1 MTNSIRLCA
10 LALAVT
16 ALAGCTASTG
26 GSTSGGGSSGGTPSQ
41 AEQACLRD
49 VTRTTNNPDVVL
61 LDSTFSQAGTEVIV
75 GVGPQRAR
83 WRCIAYRDGTTA
95 GITSLTDEGSL

>member
-1 MTNSIRLCA
+1 MKTNFHLLGGLSA
-10 LALAVT
+10 LAL
-16 ALAGCTASTG
+16 LAACVEEEPASSRMPTV
-26 GSTSGGGSSGGTPSQ
+26 

-49 VTRTTNNPDVVL
+49 VTRTTNNGDVVL

-83 WRCIAYRDGTTA
+83 WRCIGYENGTTA
-95 GITSLTDEGSL
+95 GIMSLTNEGTL

>member
-1 MTNSIRLCA
+1 MKLNGKVIFVVAGL
-10 LALAVT
+10 VV
-16 ALAGCTASTG
+16 LAGCVEDSG
-26 GSTSGGGSSGGTPSQ
+26 ENSGGGTPTV

-61 LDSTFSQAGTEVIV
+61 LSSSFSQAGTEVIV

-83 WRCIAYRDGTTA
+83 WSCIGYSNGTTA
-95 GITSLTDEGSL
+95 GITSLTNEGTL